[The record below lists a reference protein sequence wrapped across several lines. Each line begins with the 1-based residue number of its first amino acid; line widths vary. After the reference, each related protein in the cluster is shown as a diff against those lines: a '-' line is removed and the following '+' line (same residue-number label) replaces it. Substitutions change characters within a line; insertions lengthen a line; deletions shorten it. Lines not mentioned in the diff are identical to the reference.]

1 MTKKYNW
8 RTAGIVQETPDTLTI
23 TFNTGTE
30 LFDYKA
36 GQFINLT
43 IHIDG
48 APVTRS
54 YSLSSAPGV
63 DLRPSI
69 TVKKIPG
76 GIMSSYIVDHAQN
89 IPQWHVD
96 GPYGSF
102 TYQEKSEH
110 VVLLAAGS
118 GITPGFSI
126 AKWVLH
132 RLPDA
137 KLTLIYANRSEDNI
151 IFKKTIEQWKD
162 AYNDRITIVHAL
174 SQARESVVIPADEI
188 INGRL
193 NKIII
198 RKLLK
203 KYISGPLE
211 EAHYFVCGPS
221 SLIKIQEESLAT
233 LAIPPENVF
242 VETFKPD
249 DKPAPVEL
257 PKQMYEV
264 MLHFYEQSNLLEVQ
278 PGDSIL
284 TAALQDRI
292 PLPYSC
298 KNGTCGKC
306 MARVTAGKVTMQQNY
321 VLRNE
326 ELDAGMVLL
335 CQSYPLNDEVTVE
348 IG

>member
-1 MTKKYNW
+1 MEQYNW
-8 RTAGIVQETPDTLTI
+8 RTAGIVQETTDTLTI

-30 LFDYKA
+30 LFEYKA

-43 IHIDG
+43 IPIDG
-48 APVTRS
+48 VRVTRS

-76 GIMSSYIVDHAQN
+76 GIMSSYIVDHAKK
-89 IPQWHVD
+89 IPQWQVD

-102 TYQEKSEH
+102 TYPENSRH
-110 VVLLAAGS
+110 IVLLAAGS

-126 AKWVLH
+126 AKSVLH
-132 RLPDA
+132 RLPLA

-162 AYNDRITIVHAL
+162 AFKDRVTIVHAL
-174 SQARESVVIPADEI
+174 SQADKSVVIAADELI
-188 INGRL
+188 QGRL

-198 RKLLK
+198 RKLVK
-203 KYISGPLE
+203 KYVSGSLD
-211 EAHYFVCGPS
+211 EAHYFICGPS
-221 SLIKIQEESLAT
+221 SLIKIKEESLAT
-233 LAIPPENVF
+233 LAVPSENVF
-242 VETFKPD
+242 VEKFKPD
-249 DKPAPVEL
+249 DDPVTVEL
-257 PKQMYEV
+257 PQQMHEV

-278 PGDSIL
+278 PGDNIL

-306 MARVTAGKVTMQQNY
+306 MARVTAGKVIMKQNY
-321 VLRNE
+321 VLREE
-326 ELDAGMVLL
+326 ELDAGLILL